1 MASGPLSGVKVLE
14 FTQIIAGPF
23 CGMHLADMGAD
34 VTKFEPIGGEPWR
47 VFVELVPKESRTF
60 ASLNRGKRGVAMD
73 MTKPEAQEA
82 IHELAKTADVVL
94 INYRP
99 GVAESLRID
108 YPTLSKINPRIIYCE
123 NTAFGRKGP
132 LAKRGGYDIVV
143 QALTGLMAG
152 EAKLEGDV
160 PTYVYPAIADYSTGI
175 QMSNA
180 VCAALYYREKT
191 GKGQRIDCTLMG
203 TAMAMQTS
211 QFTWFEAFDEG
222 IIPPMLEG
230 LRQARAEM
238 KSFMEQVAV
247 HNTFRPGAPGN
258 IYYRV
263 FQTKDGFLALGALSM
278 ALRFKVLAAT
288 GLDDPRMNST
298 DGTFVLAP
306 EGWETKGP
314 ELVAEAEALYRTKT
328 TEEWGAIFEKH
339 GVPAGPLH
347 FIEELFDHPQ
357 TIENGLQVHMEHP
370 LLGGMKLVGPAFQM
384 SESPLAAQFP
394 SPMLGEHN
402 DDVLAEAGLS
412 RERISALRAAGVV
425 L

>member
-14 FTQIIAGPF
+14 FSQIIAGPF

-34 VTKFEPIGGEPWR
+34 ITKFEPIAGEPWR
-47 VFVELVPKESRTF
+47 LSLELVPKESRTY

-73 MTKPEAQEA
+73 MTKPEAQQV
-82 IHELAKTADVVL
+82 IHALVKDADVVI

-99 GVAESLRID
+99 GVAEQLGID
-108 YPTLSKINPRIIYCE
+108 YPTLSKLNSRLIYCE
-123 NTAFGRKGP
+123 NTAFGKKGP

-152 EAKLEGDV
+152 EAKMDGEV
-160 PTYVYPAIADYSTGI
+160 PTYVYPAIGDYATGI

-180 VCAALYYREKT
+180 ICAALYHREKT
-191 GKGQRIDCTLMG
+191 GEGQRIDCTLMG

-211 QFTWFEAFDEG
+211 QFTWLEAFDEG

-230 LRQARAEM
+230 ITQARSQM
-238 KSFMEQVAV
+238 KTFTEQVAV
-247 HNTFRPGAPGN
+247 HKQFRPGAAGN

-263 FQTKDGFLALGALSM
+263 YQTRDGFLAVGALSM
-278 ALRFKVLAAT
+278 ALRFKFMAAT
-288 GLDDPRMNST
+288 GIKDPRLQP
-298 DGTFVLAP
+298 DGTFVMAP
-306 EGWETKGP
+306 EGWETRGP
-314 ELVAEAEALYRTKT
+314 ELVKEAEALFKTKA
-328 TEEWGAIFEKH
+328 TEEWGKLFEQH
-339 GVPAGPLH
+339 GVPAGPLY

-357 TIENGLQVHMEHP
+357 TMENGLQVHMDHP
-370 LLGGMKLVGPAFQM
+370 LLGGMKLVGPPFQM
-384 SESPLAAQFP
+384 SNSPLEAQFP

-402 DDVLAEAGLS
+402 DEVLAEAGLS
-412 RERISALRAAGVV
+412 SDRIEELRAAGIV